1 MNIVNVYVY
10 LHMNYQWPLL
20 MAIPLVASHVLI
32 AWISTVQPMANL
44 THESADIRVFFDFI

>member
-44 THESADIRVFFDFI
+44 THESAGIRVFFDFI